1 MDERERP
8 KGQGGSAAGKERER
22 EGKREGKERK
32 EREKSAPRTSY
43 NCGFSNPKME
53 NENNRDTRPAQRD

>member
-43 NCGFSNPKME
+43 NCGSSNPKME
-53 NENNRDTRPAQRD
+53 NDKQ